1 MKICIETSAII
12 GFLKGEFDCQPIEQ
26 LLTLAEAGEVEIL
39 VSSFAWDEVYKPLNE
54 LGNSKKERLRQM
66 VQHLPK
72 VARSGEWR
80 LGFDVLGHE
89 GSAEIEHSL
98 SRASRSDKEQFL
110 SYASLGLD
118 FFVTKDKHFLKE
130 SVRTDFKRKYS
141 FQVGNPK
148 DCVDWIKKSQTS

>member
-1 MKICIETSAII
+1 
-12 GFLKGEFDCQPIEQ
+12 
-26 LLTLAEAGEVEIL
+26 

-54 LGNSKKERLRQM
+54 LGNSKKERLRRV

-72 VARSGEWR
+72 VARLGEWR
-80 LGFDVLGHE
+80 LDFDVLGHE

-98 SRASRSDKEQFL
+98 SRASRPDKEQFL
-110 SYASLGLD
+110 SYASLGLG

-141 FQVGNPK
+141 FQAGNPK
-148 DCVDWIKKSQTS
+148 DCVDWIKKRQTS